1 MDLLIAEPLEAE
13 VLQWLEAR
21 HDLFY
26 APRLLEDRRVFADA
40 LGQARAVM
48 LPTQVPV
55 NAHVLARAP
64 SLRAIG
70 RVVGGQENI
79 DLEACARAGV
89 EVVRSTD
96 ATAPAEAEFML
107 GALMTLLRP
116 NAQSPVRVVGR
127 ELSHCTV
134 GLVGMGAG
142 ARKLAGLLQTLG
154 TRVWGYDPALHAS
167 GPQWSRWGVQPVG
180 LCELFEQ
187 ADAVCVQLPLYSRYV
202 GLLGERILPL
212 CKQGQVLVS
221 VAPIEL
227 FDEAVLAD
235 LLNSGQMAA
244 AWLDSVAA
252 GTLEAGRPLHDAP
265 GLVTTPR
272 LATYTREARLRSA
285 WGVARQLHHV
295 LRSTPETVRAG
306 ARHLSAQPP
315 PRLRDGVKVSP
326 GAPAATAA
334 SSPSR

>member
-13 VLQWLEAR
+13 VLQWLEKR

-26 APRLLEDRRVFADA
+26 APRLAEDRRVFADA

-48 LPTQVPV
+48 LPTQIPV
-55 NAHVLARAP
+55 NARVLARAP

-79 DLEACARAGV
+79 DLEACAQAGV
-89 EVVRSTD
+89 EVVRSAD

-107 GALMTLLRP
+107 GALLALLRP
-116 NAQSPVRVVGR
+116 NLQSAVRVVGR
-127 ELSHCTV
+127 ELSNCTV

-142 ARKLAGLLQTLG
+142 ARKLASLLQVFG

-167 GPQWSRWGVQPVG
+167 EPQWARWGVQPVG
-180 LCELFEQ
+180 LRELFEQ
-187 ADAVCVQLPLYSRYV
+187 ADAVCVQLPIYSRYV
-202 GLLGERILPL
+202 GLLGERILPT

-221 VAPIEL
+221 AAPIEL
-227 FDEAVLAD
+227 FDEVVLAE
-235 LLNSGQMAA
+235 LLNSGRLAA

-252 GTLEAGRPLHDAP
+252 GTLEAGRPLHGAT

-272 LATYTREARLRSA
+272 LSSYTREARLRSA
-285 WGVARQLHHV
+285 WSVARQLHNV

-306 ARHLSAQPP
+306 ARHVSAHPP
-315 PRLRDGVKVSP
+315 PRLRDRVRVSP
-326 GAPAATAA
+326 AGSAATAA
-334 SSPSR
+334 SPASR